1 MWVQATNARSDMTGD
16 SSAPPAAA
24 APRPPVSAWP
34 ADVPRP
40 QPPVWDVFD
49 VAVDLLDDGN
59 FVAQLRLD
67 ERLLAGRGLA
77 GAGLVAMLADCIL
90 GTDAAMTARERI
102 ATAVLTVDI
111 VGTPPETGLLH
122 AVSGDHGGRAGYLH
136 TTATIRDGAD
146 AEVARV
152 NGWFAARGGPPV
164 PSSSSDRVSAAPV
177 APVPGPV
184 ESSAP
189 TGAEGAPGG
198 DDVTASPLGRTLGLS
213 AFRRG
218 AEGSVAF
225 ELPDVGRLT
234 NSGGTLHGGVA
245 ALMAS
250 MAALASLAD
259 DVRPEVLSMTCQYLR
274 GAGGDGRPVRVE
286 GRQIRRGRTSAV
298 VQGDVFA
305 SDGRPAMH
313 TVVTTAL
320 DS

>member
-1 MWVQATNARSDMTGD
+1 
-16 SSAPPAAA
+16 
-24 APRPPVSAWP
+24 VSAWP
-34 ADVPRP
+34 ADLPRP

-67 ERLLAGRGLA
+67 ERLVAGRGLA

-90 GTDAAMTARERI
+90 GTDAALTARARI

-111 VGTPPETGLLH
+111 VGTPPETGLLR

-136 TTATIRDGAD
+136 TTATIRDDAD

-152 NGWFAARGGPPV
+152 SGWFAARGGPPV
-164 PSSSSDRVSAAPV
+164 PSSRVV
-177 APVPGPV
+177 APAVPVVPAPGPV
-184 ESSAP
+184 EGAAP
-189 TGAEGAPGG
+189 TVTEGAPFG
-198 DDVTASPLGRTLGLS
+198 DVTATPLGRTLGLS
-213 AFRRG
+213 AFRRSEDG
-218 AEGSVAF
+218 TVGF

-250 MAALASLAD
+250 VAALASLGD
-259 DVRPEVLSMTCQYLR
+259 DARPEVLSMTCHYLR
-274 GAGGDGRPVRVE
+274 GAGGDGPPVRVE